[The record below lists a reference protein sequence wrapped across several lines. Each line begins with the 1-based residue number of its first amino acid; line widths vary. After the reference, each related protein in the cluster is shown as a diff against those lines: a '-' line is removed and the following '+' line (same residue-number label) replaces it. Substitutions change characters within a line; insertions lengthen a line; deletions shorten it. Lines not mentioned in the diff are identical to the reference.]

1 MNGQVNAVAV
11 AERVKSDHKRVEGEL
26 SSLNRELSLPFRL
39 EGASWET
46 DPLSHQLSDVGTR

>member
-26 SSLNRELSLPFRL
+26 SSLNRELSLPFCL